1 MPEERE
7 GERPESGHLTP
18 SDRSSFERRVS
29 DLDKRL
35 DDVRAHHAAKDLDD
49 GSAAVR
55 ARGMAYGLRMASELV
70 GAVLVGGIIGY
81 FLDQWLGSWPWLFLV
96 FFFLGF
102 AAGVVNVTRAF
113 TRLQEEIKTATKGNI
128 GQSVPDDDD

>member
-1 MPEERE
+1 MPDERK
-7 GERPESGHLTP
+7 GESPGSGNLSP
-18 SDRSSFERRVS
+18 SDRSNFERRVS

-35 DDVRAHHAAKDLDD
+35 DDARAHHAAKDLDD
-49 GSAAVR
+49 GSAALR

-81 FLDQWLGSWPWLFLV
+81 FLDRWLGTWPWLFLV
-96 FFFLGF
+96 FFFVGF

-128 GQSVPDDDD
+128 GHSVPDDDD